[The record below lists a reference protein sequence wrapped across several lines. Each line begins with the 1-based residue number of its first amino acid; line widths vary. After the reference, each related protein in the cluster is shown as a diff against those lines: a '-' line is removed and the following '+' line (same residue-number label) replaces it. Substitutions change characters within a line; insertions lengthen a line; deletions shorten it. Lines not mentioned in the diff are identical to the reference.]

1 MRGAPDTSE
10 IGFSW
15 QQDVSMLD
23 ALMAYNGSLFGPSLV
38 AIALLLTM
46 GVMAT
51 FSRTRIPALVMVWMG
66 LLAAVGSL
74 GVSWFSMLQIRSI
87 FFSNG
92 VHVRLWQVTS
102 SCCRRCATPVQCR
115 SVSGAFE
122 HCRQRFGRALGDE
135 LCELPR
141 GREMFTRR
149 ERRHDIWHFDMSL
162 AADRDS
168 GMDSGLRESVLAFS
182 PGCAT

>member
-1 MRGAPDTSE
+1 
-10 IGFSW
+10 
-15 QQDVSMLD
+15 
-23 ALMAYNGSLFGPSLV
+23 MAKWTETLQLSPWAQGHRTYSDCRSRCSLQ
-38 AIALLLTM
+38 ALLLV
-46 GVMAT
+46 GRHR
-51 FSRTRIPALVMVWMG
+51 SKPTRPYHTCSAG
-66 LLAAVGSL
+66 DSD
-74 GVSWFSMLQIRSI
+74 
-87 FFSNG
+87 
-92 VHVRLWQVTS
+92 HVRLWQVTS

-168 GMDSGLRESVLAFS
+168 GMDSAGLREFCFSVLAPDARHKHKCLS
-182 PGCAT
+182 THSSMCCDLISLI

>member
-1 MRGAPDTSE
+1 
-10 IGFSW
+10 
-15 QQDVSMLD
+15 MLD

-92 VHVRLWQVTS
+92 VHVPILEHLAEVEAATS
-102 SCCRRCATPVQCR
+102 ILLVLNGCSWALVGWIAGIAVYRMR
-115 SVSGAFE
+115 SPTFPIPGLTAPEQEDSRVS
-122 HCRQRFGRALGDE
+122 
-135 LCELPR
+135 
-141 GREMFTRR
+141 
-149 ERRHDIWHFDMSL
+149 
-162 AADRDS
+162 
-168 GMDSGLRESVLAFS
+168 
-182 PGCAT
+182 

>member
-1 MRGAPDTSE
+1 
-10 IGFSW
+10 
-15 QQDVSMLD
+15 MLD

-92 VHVRLWQVTS
+92 VHVPILEHLAEVEAATS
-102 SCCRRCATPVQCR
+102 ILLVLNGCSWALVGWIAGIAVYRMR
-115 SVSGAFE
+115 SPTF
-122 HCRQRFGRALGDE
+122 
-135 LCELPR
+135 P
-141 GREMFTRR
+141 
-149 ERRHDIWHFDMSL
+149 I
-162 AADRDS
+162 
-168 GMDSGLRESVLAFS
+168 SGLTAPEQEDSRVS
-182 PGCAT
+182 